1 MTGSIEWQKVTPK
14 MRVKTVGHHYEAA
27 GKLVTWG
34 SRDARAAQMYLM
46 HREKA
51 DAQPS
56 YFISGNINMTEE
68 GQSIPI
74 LYGRFLSGT
83 MLLNASL
90 EVVDLL

>member
-1 MTGSIEWQKVTPK
+1 MIGASIALMGVSQLLAPS
-14 MRVKTVGHHYEAA
+14 MKTNMGN
-27 GKLVTWG
+27 
-34 SRDARAAQMYLM
+34 
-46 HREKA
+46 REKA